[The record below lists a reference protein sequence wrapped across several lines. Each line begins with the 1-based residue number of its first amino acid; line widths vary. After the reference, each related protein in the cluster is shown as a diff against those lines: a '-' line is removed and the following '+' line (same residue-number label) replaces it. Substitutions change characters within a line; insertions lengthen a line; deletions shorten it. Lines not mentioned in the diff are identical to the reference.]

1 MSSPSRPMT
10 SAEKLRAYRQRQ
22 AAVGNRELTVVMPQ
36 DVIAFLDR
44 IKAQHRLSSRSQAV
58 MLLIEQG
65 RQATRQTA

>member
-1 MSSPSRPMT
+1 MSSSSRPMS

-22 AAVGNRELTVVMPQ
+22 AAAGNRELTVLMPQ
-36 DVIAFLDR
+36 DLVTFLDS

-65 RQATRQTA
+65 RQASRQTA